1 MKKFYVDVTDYDK
14 KIVTTAIESG
24 ADALLCNDSDIKKI
38 KKLGL
43 VKVISQKGDIR
54 LGKDILV
61 QEINNKDD
69 EKKAMDKVKKVPMIA
84 KISDWK
90 IIPLEDLIASNPE
103 NVYCYVKNSK
113 EAEIAL
119 NILEKGVAGVV
130 LKTRNI
136 NELKKVSRVVFQTSE
151 KINLIKAKIVEI
163 KQLGLADRVCIDT
176 TTNMGKGA
184 GMLVGD
190 TSSGYLLVHSESLQT
205 PYCEPRPFRVNASA
219 VHAYLKLPD
228 NKTKYLTDLE
238 TGDELLIVNHDG
250 TTYTTNLGRAKIEKR
265 PMILIKAEYEN
276 SPISLIMQ
284 NAETIRLTKPG
295 GKAVSVVNLKHGDEV
310 LGYVEEA
317 GRHFGQKIEESIT
330 EK

>member
-24 ADALLCNDSDIKKI
+24 ADALLCNDTDVKKI

-43 VKVISQKGDIR
+43 IKVISQKGDIR

-69 EKKAMDKVKKVPMIA
+69 EKKAMDKVKRVPMIA

-130 LKTRNI
+130 LKTKNI
-136 NELKKVSRVVFQTSE
+136 NELKKVSKVVFQTSE

-228 NKTKYLTDLE
+228 NKTKYLSDLV
-238 TGDELLIVNHDG
+238 TGDELLIVNHNG

-295 GKAVSVVNLKHGDEV
+295 GKAVSVVNLKLGDEV

>member
-24 ADALLCNDSDIKKI
+24 ADALLCNDTDVKKI

-43 VKVISQKGDIR
+43 IKVISQKGDIR

-69 EKKAMDKVKKVPMIA
+69 EKKAMDKVKRVPMIA

-130 LKTRNI
+130 LKTKNI
-136 NELKKVSRVVFQTSE
+136 NELKKVSKVVFQTSE

-228 NKTKYLTDLE
+228 NKTKYLSDLV
-238 TGDELLIVNHDG
+238 TGDELLIVNHNG

-295 GKAVSVVNLKHGDEV
+295 GKAVSVVNLKPGDEV

>member
-24 ADALLCNDSDIKKI
+24 ADALLCNDTDVKKI

-43 VKVISQKGDIR
+43 IKVISQKGDIR

-61 QEINNKDD
+61 QEINNKED

-136 NELKKVSRVVFQTSE
+136 NELKKVSKVVFQTSE

-295 GKAVSVVNLKHGDEV
+295 GKAVSVVNLKPGDEV

>member
-1 MKKFYVDVTDYDK
+1 MKKFYVDVTEYDK

-24 ADALLCNDSDIKKI
+24 ADALLCNDPDIKKI
-38 KKLGL
+38 KKLGII
-43 VKVISQKGDIR
+43 KVISRSGDIR
-54 LGKDILV
+54 LGKDILI
-61 QEINNKDD
+61 QEINNKND
-69 EKKAMDKVKKVPMIA
+69 EKEAMNIVKKVQMIA

-113 EAEIAL
+113 EAKVAL
-119 NILEKGVAGVV
+119 NILEMGVAGIV
-130 LKTRNI
+130 LKTKNL
-136 NELKKVSRVVFQTSE
+136 NEIKKVSKVVFQTSE

-163 KQLGLADRVCIDT
+163 KMLGLAERVCIDT
-176 TTNMGKGA
+176 TSNMGEGE

-190 TSSGYLLVHSESLQT
+190 ASSGYLLVHSESLQT

-219 VHAYLKLPD
+219 VHAYLKLPE
-228 NKTKYLTDLE
+228 NKTKYLADLKI
-238 TGDELLIVNHDG
+238 GDELLVVKYDG
-250 TTYTTNLGRAKIEKR
+250 TTYITNLGRSKIEKR

-276 SPISLIMQ
+276 NPVSLIMQ
-284 NAETIRLTKPG
+284 NAETIRLTKPN
-295 GKAVSVVNLKHGDEV
+295 GKAVSVVNLKPGDEV
-310 LGYVEEA
+310 LGYIEEA